1 MSNGTLSIIANHQAE
16 QELPVTHLFAPDVYS
31 REIFM
36 PSGMLV
42 IGHQHRTSHLNIVL
56 TGSARVL
63 MNGLVHEIT
72 APFTFRSGEGV
83 RKVLYILEDCRWMTI
98 HATQDTDVDV
108 IEDKIIDKAAPIELV
123 EGELRQLFHGSAG
136 YAAFLEQNEVY
147 QITDNDNQNM
157 ALVMPANKE
166 SST

>member
-1 MSNGTLSIIANHQAE
+1 MIPATLQEKHHAE
-16 QELPVTHLFAPDVYS
+16 QELPVGHFFAPNVYA

-42 IGHQHRTSHLNIVL
+42 IGHQHRTEHLNIVL

-63 MNGLVHEIT
+63 MNGVVHEIS

-98 HATQDTDVDV
+98 HATQDTDPAV
-108 IEDKIIDKAAPIELV
+108 IESKIIDKEAPIELV
-123 EGELRQLFHGSAG
+123 VEE
-136 YAAFLEQNEVY
+136 LEQLLDRKACGFVDVLEVDSLIAAIDRKHN
-147 QITDNDNQNM
+147 QLTDVNP
-157 ALVMPANKE
+157 L
-166 SST
+166 